1 MLNSLKARLV
11 LAGLLILIAFLGLT
25 GLALDQAFQAS
36 AREGV
41 RAKLQAQVYG
51 LLGVLELDAAGRV
64 QMPDQYPDQRL
75 QQPGSGS
82 YAQVIAAGPGRSATP
97 VWSSRSLL
105 GRELDYRHVPLDS
118 GQIHFERTAA
128 GRDGLFELR
137 FGVVWEYAPRESRDL
152 VLRVLESDAA
162 FRDQLWQFR
171 RSLVLWLGV
180 AGAIL
185 LVMQV
190 LVLQWGLRPLQR
202 ISADLRRI
210 HAGEASAL
218 GGVYPR
224 ELRPLTDNLNDF
236 VQAERTQRQ
245 RYRDAMA
252 DLAHSLKTPLAVIR
266 GAVARPQAADLKQ
279 VIGEQTA
286 RMQEIVDYQL
296 QRAAMA
302 GRGGLREPVSLRV
315 PLQRVADSLAKVHA
329 DKGLAFELEVGSDLQ
344 LRIESGDLM
353 ELLGNLLDNACKWAA
368 SRVRVQAGADGDEL
382 RLSVE
387 DDGPGIS
394 AADRAGILR
403 RGVRADESTPGHGIG
418 LAMVRDIVQ
427 AYDGRLEIDVSPML
441 GGARVVLVFPLTG

>member
-11 LAGLLILIAFLGLT
+11 LAGLLILVAFLGLT

-51 LLGVLELDAAGRV
+51 LLGVLELDADGRV

-82 YAQVIAAGPGRSATP
+82 YAQVIAAGPGRSAAP

-118 GQIHFERTAA
+118 GQIHFERTAT

-180 AGAIL
+180 AGVIL
-185 LVMQV
+185 LVMQG
-190 LVLQWGLRPLQR
+190 LVLQWGLRPLLR

-266 GAVARPQAADLKQ
+266 GAVGQSREAELKQ
-279 VIGEQTA
+279 TIGEQTA

-296 QRAAMA
+296 QRAALA
-302 GRGGLREPVSLRV
+302 GHGGLRKRV
-315 PLQRVADSLAKVHA
+315 NLLATLKRITDSLAKVYA
-329 DKGLAFELEVGSDLQ
+329 DKALDFDLQ
-344 LRIESGDLM
+344 VDPAQELAVEPGDLM
-353 ELLGNLLDNACKWAA
+353 ELLGNLLDNAGKWAV
-368 SRVRVQAGADGDEL
+368 SRVRVQIEPGQAEL
-382 RLSVE
+382 RLEVE
-387 DDGPGIS
+387 DDGPGIGE
-394 AADRAGILR
+394 ADRVRILQ
-403 RGVRADESTPGHGIG
+403 RGVRADETTPGQGIG

-427 AYDGRLEIDVSPML
+427 AYGGRLELDASPAL
-441 GGARVVLVFPLTG
+441 GGARVVLVFPRSG

>member
-1 MLNSLKARLV
+1 MNSLKARLV
-11 LAGLLILIAFLGLT
+11 LAGVMILAAFLGLT

-51 LLGVLELDAAGRV
+51 LLGALELDAGGRV

-82 YAQVIAAGPGRSATP
+82 YAQVIAAGPGQSAAP

-105 GRELDYRHVPLDS
+105 GRELGYHHVPLDS
-118 GQIHFERTAA
+118 GQIHFERTAL

-137 FGVVWEYAPRESRDL
+137 FGVVWEYAPARSREL

-162 FRDQLWQFR
+162 YRGQLWQFR

-185 LVMQV
+185 LLMQV
-190 LVLQWGLRPLQR
+190 LVLQWGLRPLRR
-202 ISADLRRI
+202 IPADLQRI
-210 HAGEASAL
+210 HAGEAEAL
-218 GGVYPR
+218 GGHYPH
-224 ELRPLTDNLNDF
+224 ELRPLTENLNEF
-236 VQAERTQRQ
+236 IRAERTRGQ

-266 GAVARPQAADLKQ
+266 GAVGQSREAELNQ

-296 QRAAMA
+296 QRAALA
-302 GRGGLREPVSLRV
+302 GRGGLRKRVNLYTTLQRIRDSLSKVYADKQLEFELRV
-315 PLQRVADSLAKVHA
+315 DPAQELA
-329 DKGLAFELEVGSDLQ
+329 
-344 LRIESGDLM
+344 IEAGDLM
-353 ELLGNLLDNACKWAA
+353 ELLGNLLDNACKWAVA
-368 SRVRVQAGADGDEL
+368 RVRVSAGIDAAEL

-387 DDGPGIS
+387 DDGPGID
-394 AADRAGILR
+394 AADRDRILQ
-403 RGVRADESTPGHGIG
+403 RGVRADEATPGHGIG

-427 AYDGRLEIDVSPML
+427 AYGGRLEIDASAEL
-441 GGARVVLVFPLTG
+441 GGARLVLVLPRTA

>member
-1 MLNSLKARLV
+1 MNSLKARLV

-41 RAKLQAQVYG
+41 RAKLQAQIYG
-51 LLGVLELDAAGRV
+51 LLGVLELDAGGRV

-82 YAQVIAAGPGRSATP
+82 YAQVIAPGPDRSAAP

-105 GRELDYRHVPLDS
+105 GRELGYRHIPLDS
-118 GQIHFERTAA
+118 GQIHFERSAA

-137 FGVVWEYAPRESRDL
+137 FGVVWEYAPRKSRQL

-210 HAGEASAL
+210 HAGQASAL

-302 GRGGLREPVSLRV
+302 GRGGLREPVNLRA
-315 PLQRVADSLAKVHA
+315 PLQRVADALAKVHA
-329 DKGLAFELEVGSDLQ
+329 GKGLVFALEVDPELQ

-353 ELLGNLLDNACKWAA
+353 ELLGNLLDNACKWAV
-368 SRVRVQAGADGDEL
+368 SRVRVRAAVDNDEL

-387 DDGPGIS
+387 DDGRGIGT
-394 AADRAGILR
+394 ADRARILR

-427 AYDGRLEIDVSPML
+427 AYDGRLEIDASPAL
-441 GGARVVLVFPLTG
+441 GGARLTLVLPRA